1 MKKDTL
7 LTDVVERIAK
17 RDTCLYITNK
27 HDVPLPDFADRKVD
41 SRKFMVH
48 LETFADDNQP
58 RLTDQSP
65 RNVMLPMLNEQCTS
79 TFVVS
84 LRESAC
90 DPPCQSPRVL
100 NLVRLAGAQVAKH
113 GGCDPRADCGTE
125 WWTVAQR
132 RCDPHKWCSPLI
144 ADTTTP
150 ETHRGTPAPSES
162 PRRAVNPAVGGRVY
176 RPGLPRR
183 AHTATPE
190 TQRGGRFPMRAP
202 SGG

>member
-27 HDVPLPDFADRKVD
+27 HDWPLPDFADRKVD

-84 LRESAC
+84 LRERVRATHLASLLEFLTWCAWQALRWL
-90 DPPCQSPRVL
+90 DMADVTLGQIAAQS
-100 NLVRLAGAQVAKH
+100 
-113 GGCDPRADCGTE
+113 
-125 WWTVAQR
+125 
-132 RCDPHKWCSPLI
+132 
-144 ADTTTP
+144 
-150 ETHRGTPAPSES
+150 
-162 PRRAVNPAVGGRVY
+162 GGRSLSDVAIRIKEGDY
-176 RPGLPRR
+176 AIEQDVNGW
-183 AHTATPE
+183 
-190 TQRGGRFPMRAP
+190 
-202 SGG
+202 

>member
-1 MKKDTL
+1 MQPAGSTRAFSGSTLWVLPFFQVGAMVPVRPMKKDTL

-100 NLVRLAGAQVAKH
+100 NLVRLAGAEVAGH

-132 RCDPHKWCSPLI
+132 RCVPHQ
-144 ADTTTP
+144 
-150 ETHRGTPAPSES
+150 
-162 PRRAVNPAVGGRVY
+162 GG
-176 RPGLPRR
+176 
-183 AHTATPE
+183 
-190 TQRGGRFPMRAP
+190 
-202 SGG
+202 